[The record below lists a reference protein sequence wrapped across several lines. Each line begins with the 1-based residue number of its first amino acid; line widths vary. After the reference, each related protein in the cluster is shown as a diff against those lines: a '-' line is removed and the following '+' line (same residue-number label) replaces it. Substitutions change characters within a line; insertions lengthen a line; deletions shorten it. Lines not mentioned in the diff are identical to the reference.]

1 MAAHDVPTPAG
12 DGWTPP
18 GANTA
23 PAANGRRAHAPAVDT
38 RPVSWADT
46 PGHAVKGEG
55 RISATTWPGGFEP
68 KRPPLAPNY
77 MYAPEPARPQY
88 RETLRIGPAGIWA
101 GAGVASLW
109 FLISGLLATTLTA
122 YVWVTAVAAL
132 VAWLAASLLA
142 RYGDR
147 GAAAGVAAVS
157 GMALGVAGL
166 VVEWNAL
173 HGDWILW

>member
-1 MAAHDVPTPAG
+1 MPYMAAHDVPTPAG

-18 GANTA
+18 DTRGANGHRA
-23 PAANGRRAHAPAVDT
+23 PAPAVDT
-38 RPVSWADT
+38 RPMSWADT
-46 PGHAVKGEG
+46 RG
-55 RISATTWPGGFEP
+55 RISATTWPGGP
-68 KRPPLAPNY
+68 PPLASHY
-77 MYAPEPARPQY
+77 MYTPDPARPHY
-88 RETLRIGPAGIWA
+88 RETLRIGPTGIWA
-101 GAGVASLW
+101 GAGVAALW
-109 FLISGLLATTLTA
+109 FLISGLLATTLSA

>member
-18 GANTA
+18 GA
-23 PAANGRRAHAPAVDT
+23 PGANGHRAPVQAVDT
-38 RPVSWADT
+38 RPLAWSD
-46 PGHAVKGEG
+46 GRGSG
-55 RISATTWPGGFEP
+55 RIGPTTWPGGVEP
-68 KRPPLAPNY
+68 KRPALAPSY
-77 MYAPEPARPQY
+77 MYSPDPARPQY
-88 RETLRIGPAGIWA
+88 RETLRIAPAGIWA

-109 FLISGLLATTLTA
+109 FLISGLLATTLSA

-173 HGDWILW
+173 QGDWILW